1 MTVGLNMY
9 LLHCRWIVYCWATRG
24 ALRNSSLGKRQCPSL
39 LFLFSIMLKGLL
51 LHCFSRVR
59 LCATPQMAA
68 HQAAL
73 SLGFSRQEY
82 WGGLPFPSPVHSCM
96 LRRFSCV
103 RLCVTLWTAAFQA
116 PLSTG
121 FSRQEYWSR
130 LPFPSPHLGLETDK
144 ERWTEINL

>member
-1 MTVGLNMY
+1 MLCTDSHARDLGATVS
-9 LLHCRWIVYCWATRG
+9 LLLAPGTPGSRSAGPGGEWPQAADADNTRE
-24 ALRNSSLGKRQCPSL
+24 ARSSP

-82 WGGLPFPSPVHSCM
+82 WGGLPFPPPGDHSNPGTEPTSPE
-96 LRRFSCV
+96 L
-103 RLCVTLWTAAFQA
+103 AG
-116 PLSTG
+116 G
-121 FSRQEYWSR
+121 FFTTKPPGKR
-130 LPFPSPHLGLETDK
+130 
-144 ERWTEINL
+144 